1 MAVYEVSRVVLRAF
15 WGTTYPQDQADD
27 DDDNAMELE
36 LLWVLTALWQDINE
50 LTQKACLD
58 YTESCE
64 DINQR
69 FNLVPKVHSLSM
81 KA

>member
-1 MAVYEVSRVVLRAF
+1 
-15 WGTTYPQDQADD
+15 
-27 DDDNAMELE
+27 
-36 LLWVLTALWQDINE
+36 LWQDINE